1 MKCEKCGVE
10 TYIPFECPYCGGRF
24 CSVHRLPEKH
34 DCPGVEAVR
43 ASRFVQ
49 PEPMAPASTYEYKVT
64 FGGYPPRVNR
74 VFFSMKEVGHLLVAG
89 VLVLCVGFSIFW
101 YEGYSLENSWI
112 LLTLLSLLLTISFLT
127 HEVAHKIV
135 AQRKGLWA
143 EFRLTLWGVALT
155 LFSVISPLKI
165 VSPGAVMIS
174 GYAQKSD
181 IGRISIAGP
190 ATNLLFAFLFI
201 GASVLF
207 PYYVDIFLWV
217 AYINA
222 LIATLNLIPFS
233 ILDGHKIFDWN
244 KKLWGI
250 SFAVSIV
257 LTAAMLF
264 TV

>member
-1 MKCEKCGVE
+1 
-10 TYIPFECPYCGGRF
+10 
-24 CSVHRLPEKH
+24 
-34 DCPGVEAVR
+34 
-43 ASRFVQ
+43 
-49 PEPMAPASTYEYKVT
+49 
-64 FGGYPPRVNR
+64 
-74 VFFSMKEVGHLLVAG
+74 
-89 VLVLCVGFSIFW
+89 
-101 YEGYSLENSWI
+101 
-112 LLTLLSLLLTISFLT
+112 
-127 HEVAHKIV
+127 
-135 AQRKGLWA
+135 LWA